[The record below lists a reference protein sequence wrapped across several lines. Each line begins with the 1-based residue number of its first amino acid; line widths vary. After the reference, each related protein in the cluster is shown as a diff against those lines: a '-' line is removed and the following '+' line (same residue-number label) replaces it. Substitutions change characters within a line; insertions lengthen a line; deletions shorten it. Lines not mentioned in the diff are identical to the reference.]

1 MAVKLNRKGYNH
13 ARDLIEQGKVDLNSG
28 WSFSTEDENK
38 ILGDDN
44 WDEYSKWFL
53 AVDDEY
59 DSDTK
64 AHYKFPYGKNGKV
77 YRRGVIAA
85 KQRAAQQGYTEI
97 ENAAD
102 RLLQMID
109 EKYGKEEKEEK
120 DIKVREAFLKEVQ
133 HRSFSVETRAID
145 EEKRTVEL
153 SFSSEAPVERWYGR
167 EYLLHDDEAVDIT
180 PLVNAGSV
188 LRNHDP
194 DQIVAKPVR
203 VWIDPDT
210 RKGKAVIQF
219 GTTELAERTF
229 QEVKEGLLRGV
240 SVGYRIREYRWLDE
254 NETWS
259 RFEGPGIVATRWD
272 VLEISLVSV
281 PADHTVGV
289 GRSAKSK
296 TSEGGNAMPEKVQDQ
311 TLEERGAGNAPEPQ
325 HNTPDPA
332 EVLKQERERVRAIR
346 ELGRQF
352 EMDEL
357 ADQLIDEGASLE
369 EARARF
375 LEELAKR
382 KAPVGPSVSAR
393 VLEDERDKIRA
404 AAVDGIR
411 LRAGWR
417 VERPA
422 DGAEKFRGMTL
433 ERLADFCLRKA
444 GVNTDGLSRIQLIQR
459 AFSHSTSDFPNIL
472 MDAVNKSLLDA
483 YREVPTT
490 YRRWTKVVSASD
502 FKKRYAVKLGSF
514 SELGIVPEGA
524 EFKEKTIS
532 EEKEEYSI
540 ATYGAIFSITRQ
552 AVINDDLDAF
562 SRIPAQLGRA
572 ARRTIEKTVY
582 GILNTNP
589 NMSDGNPLFSSA
601 HGNVGTAGA
610 ISNTTLKEIRKL
622 MGQQK
627 DPDGNLI
634 YLRPGYIIVPP
645 AIATDAMEWMN
656 STFFPGKANNQ
667 QNIWR
672 GWADVIETPYVSADA
687 GGSDTAW
694 YVIADP
700 MLIDTVEVAFLDGQ
714 EEPTI
719 ETERGFEVDGIKFKV
734 RLDFGAAPID
744 WRGMYYNPGA

>member
-13 ARDLIEQGKVDLNSG
+13 ARDLIQQGKVDLNSS

-44 WDEYSKWFL
+44 WDEYAKWFL

-102 RLLQMID
+102 KLLQMID
-109 EKYGKEEKEEK
+109 EKYGKDEKGEK
-120 DIKVREAFLKEVQ
+120 DIKLREALTSEVQ
-133 HRSFSVETRAID
+133 HRTFSVETRAVN

-153 SFSSEAPVERWYGR
+153 SFSSEYPVERWYGR
-167 EYLLHDDEAVDIT
+167 EYLSHDEDAVDVS
-180 PLVNAGSV
+180 PLVDAGSV

-194 DQIVAKPVR
+194 DQIVAKPVK
-203 VWIDPDT
+203 VWIDT
-210 RKGKAVIQF
+210 KARKGKAVIQF
-219 GTTELAERTF
+219 GTTELAEKTF

-240 SVGYRIREYRWLDE
+240 SVGYRVREYRWLDE
-254 NETWS
+254 NEVWE
-259 RFEGPGIVATRWD
+259 RFEGPGIVATKWD

-289 GRSAKSK
+289 GRSIQK
-296 TSEGGNAMPEKVQDQ
+296 TQGGMTMPEKPEGKE
-311 TLEERGAGNAPEPQ
+311 TKETFEERGATQPQ
-325 HNTPDPA
+325 DR
-332 EVLKQERERVRAIR
+332 EKILKQERERIKAIR
-346 ELGRQF
+346 ELCRQF
-352 EMDEL
+352 NLDALADEL
-357 ADQLIDEGASLE
+357 IDSGASIE
-369 EARARF
+369 EARAKV
-375 LEELAKR
+375 LEELAQRSK
-382 KAPVGPSVSAR
+382 PVGPSIHATIV
-393 VLEDERDKIRA
+393 EDERDKIRA

-411 LRAGWR
+411 LRAGWKI
-417 VERPA
+417 EKPA
-422 DGAEKFRGMTL
+422 EGAEKFRGMTL
-433 ERLADFCLRKA
+433 ERLAEYCLRKA
-444 GVNTDGLSRIQLIQR
+444 GVQTDGLTRIQLIQR

-472 MDAVNKSLLDA
+472 MDAVNKALLDA

-490 YRRWTKVVSASD
+490 FRKWTKVVSASD
-502 FKKRYAVKLGSF
+502 FKKRYVVKLGSF
-514 SELGIVPEGA
+514 SELDIVPAGA

-552 AVINDDLDAF
+552 TIINDDLDAF
-562 SRIPAQLGRA
+562 SRIPMHLGRA

-582 GILNTNP
+582 NILNTNP
-589 NMSDGNPLFSSA
+589 KMSDGNTLFSAA
-601 HGNVGTAGA
+601 HKNVGTPGA

-634 YLRPGYIIVPP
+634 YLRPGYLIVPP

-656 STFFPGKANNQ
+656 STYFPGKSNNQ
-667 QNIWR
+667 PNIWQK
-672 GWADVIETPYVSADA
+672 WAEVIETPYISADA

-700 MLIDTVEVAFLDGQ
+700 TLIDTVEVAFLDGQ

-719 ETERGFEVDGIKFKV
+719 ETDKGFEIDGIKFKV
-734 RLDFGAAPID
+734 RLDFGAAPVD
-744 WRGMYYNPGA
+744 WRGMFKNAGA

>member
-1 MAVKLNRKGYNH
+1 MAVRLNRKGYNY
-13 ARDLIEQGKVDLNSG
+13 ARDLIQQGKVDLTSS

-38 ILGDDN
+38 ILGDGN
-44 WDEYSKWFL
+44 WDEYAKWFL

-64 AHYKFPYGKNGKV
+64 ARYKFPYGKNGKV

-109 EKYGKEEKEEK
+109 EKYGEGEEKG
-120 DIKVREAFLKEVQ
+120 IKLGEAFTNKVQ
-133 HRSFSVETRAID
+133 HRTFSVETRAIS
-145 EEKRTVEL
+145 ERERTVEL
-153 SFSSEAPVERWYGR
+153 SFSSEYPVERWYGK
-167 EYLLHDDEAVDIT
+167 EYLSHDEGAVNVS
-180 PLVNAGSV
+180 PLVDVGSV

-194 DQIVAKPVR
+194 DQIVAKPVK
-203 VWIDPDT
+203 VWVDT
-210 RKGKAVIQF
+210 KARKGKAIIQF
-219 GTTELAERTF
+219 GTTELAEKTF

-254 NETWS
+254 NEVWE

-289 GRSAKSK
+289 GRSIQK
-296 TSEGGNAMPEKVQDQ
+296 TQGGVMMKATQPQDR
-311 TLEERGAGNAPEPQ
+311 EEI
-325 HNTPDPA
+325 
-332 EVLKQERERVRAIR
+332 LKLERERIKAIR
-346 ELGRQF
+346 ELCRQF
-352 EMDEL
+352 NLDALADEL
-357 ADQLIDEGASLE
+357 IDSGASME
-369 EARARF
+369 EARAKV
-375 LEELAKR
+375 LEELARRSK
-382 KAPVGPSVSAR
+382 PVGPSIHATIV
-393 VLEDERDKIRA
+393 EDEKDKVRA

-411 LRAGWR
+411 LRAGWKI
-417 VERPA
+417 EKPA
-422 DGAEKFRGMTL
+422 EGAEKFRGMTL
-433 ERLADFCLRKA
+433 ERLAEYCLRKA
-444 GVNTDGLSRIQLIQR
+444 GVQTDGLTRTQLIR
-459 AFSHSTSDFPNIL
+459 KAFSHSTSDFPNIL
-472 MDAVNKSLLDA
+472 MDAVGKALLDA
-483 YREVPTT
+483 YGEVPTT
-490 YRRWTKVVSASD
+490 FKKWTKVVSASD
-502 FKKRYAVKLGSF
+502 FKKRYVVKLGSF
-514 SELGIVPEGA
+514 SELDEVPEGA

-552 AVINDDLDAF
+552 TIINDDLDAF
-562 SRIPAQLGRA
+562 SRIPMHLGRA
-572 ARRTIEKTVY
+572 ARRTVEKTVY
-582 GILNTNP
+582 NILNTNP
-589 NMSDGNPLFSSA
+589 VMSDGNTLFSTA

-634 YLRPGYIIVPP
+634 YLRPGYLIVPP

-656 STFFPGKANNQ
+656 STYFPGKSNNQ
-667 QNIWR
+667 PNIWQR
-672 GWADVIETPYVSADA
+672 WAEVIETPYTSADA

-700 MLIDTVEVAFLDGQ
+700 TLVDTVEVAFLDGQ

-719 ETERGFEVDGIKFKV
+719 ETDRGFEVDGIKFKV
-734 RLDFGAAPID
+734 RLDFGAAPVD
-744 WRGMYYNPGA
+744 WRGMFKNAGS

>member
-1 MAVKLNRKGYNH
+1 MAVKLNRKGYNN
-13 ARDLIEQGKVDLNSG
+13 ARSLIDEGRVDLNSG
-28 WSFSTEDENK
+28 WSFSSEDENK
-38 ILGDDN
+38 ILGNDN
-44 WDEYSKWFL
+44 WEEYSKWFL

-59 DSDTK
+59 DPDTK
-64 AHYKFPYGKNGKV
+64 AHYKFPFGKNGRV
-77 YRRGVIAA
+77 YRRALIAA
-85 KQRAAQQGYTEI
+85 KQRAAQQGYTDI

-102 RLLQMID
+102 RLLQMVD
-109 EKYGKEEKEEK
+109 EKYGKDKEKEAEVK
-120 DIKVREAFLKEVQ
+120 TREAFVKEIQ
-133 HRSFSVETRAID
+133 YRNFSVDTRAID
-145 EEKRTVEL
+145 EDSRTVEL
-153 SFSSEAPVERWYGR
+153 SFSSETPVERWYGR
-167 EYLLHDDEAVDIT
+167 EYLMHDEDGVNLT
-180 PLVNAGSV
+180 PLVEAGSI
-188 LRNHDP
+188 LKNHNP
-194 DQIVAKPVR
+194 DQIVAKPIR
-203 VWIDPDT
+203 VWVDRDA
-210 RKGKAVIQF
+210 RKGKAVVQF
-219 GTTELAERTF
+219 GTTDIAERAF

-240 SVGYRIREYRWLDE
+240 SVGYRIKEYRWLE
-254 NETWS
+254 EGESWS

-289 GRSAKSK
+289 GRSSKSK
-296 TSEGGNAMPEKVQDQ
+296 TSEGGNAMPEKAQDAA
-311 TLEERGAGNAPEPQ
+311 LEERGAEKAPEPQ
-325 HNTPDPA
+325 PTVPDPA
-332 EVLKQERERVRAIR
+332 EVLKEERERVRAIR

-352 EMDEL
+352 KLEEL
-357 ADQLIDEGASLE
+357 ADQLIDDGTPLE

-375 LEELAKR
+375 LEELAR
-382 KAPVGPSVSAR
+382 RNPPVGPSAKVI
-393 VLEDERDKIRA
+393 EDERDKIRA

-411 LRAGWR
+411 MRAGWKI
-417 VERPA
+417 ENPA
-422 DGAEKFRGMTL
+422 EGAEKFRGMTL
-433 ERLADFCLRKA
+433 ERLAEYCLRKA
-444 GVNTDGLSRIQLIQR
+444 GVVTDRLSRTQLIQR

-490 YRRWTKVVSASD
+490 YRQWTKVVSASD

-552 AVINDDLDAF
+552 TIINDDLDAF

-572 ARRTIEKTVY
+572 ARRTIERTVY
-582 GILNTNP
+582 GILNSNP
-589 NMSDGNPLFSSA
+589 TMSDGNALFSAA
-601 HGNVGTAGA
+601 HRNLGSAGA

-634 YLRPGYIIVPP
+634 FLTPGYIIVPP

-656 STFFPGKANNQ
+656 STFFPGKSNNQ

-700 MLIDTVEVAFLDGQ
+700 SLIDTVEVAFLDGQ

-719 ETERGFEVDGIKFKV
+719 ETERGFEVDGMKFKV
-734 RLDFGAAPID
+734 RLDFGAAAID
-744 WRGMYYNPGA
+744 WRGMYKNPGA

>member
-13 ARDLIEQGKVDLNSG
+13 ARDLIEQGKVDLTSG

-44 WDEYSKWFL
+44 WDEYAKWFL

-59 DSDTK
+59 DPDTK

-97 ENAAD
+97 EEAAD
-102 RLLQMID
+102 RLLKMID
-109 EKYGKEEKEEK
+109 EKYGKDKKEEK
-120 DIKVREAFLKEVQ
+120 DIKLREAFLKEVLR
-133 HRSFSVETRAID
+133 RSFSVETRAID
-145 EEKRTVEL
+145 EENRTVEL

-167 EYLLHDDEAVDIT
+167 EYLLHEEGAVDLT

-203 VWIDPDT
+203 VWIDPET
-210 RKGKAVIQF
+210 KKGRAIIQF
-219 GTTELAERTF
+219 GTTDLAERTF
-229 QEVKEGLLRGV
+229 QEVREGLLRGV
-240 SVGYRIREYRWLDE
+240 SVGYRIKEYRWLEEDE
-254 NETWS
+254 VWE

-289 GRSAKSK
+289 GRSAK
-296 TSEGGNAMPEKVQDQ
+296 TNEGGNAMPEKTQEQVP
-311 TLEERGAGNAPEPQ
+311 EEREPQ
-325 HNTPDPA
+325 PSTPDPA

-352 EMDEL
+352 NLDEL
-357 ADQLIDEGASLE
+357 ANKLIDEGVSLE
-369 EARARF
+369 EARAKF
-375 LEELAKR
+375 LEELAQR
-382 KAPVGPSVSAR
+382 KQPVGPSVSAH
-393 VLEDERDKIRA
+393 VVEDERDKIRA

-411 LRAGWR
+411 LRAGWKI
-417 VERPA
+417 EKPA
-422 DGAEKFRGMTL
+422 EGAERFRGMTL
-433 ERLADFCLRKA
+433 ERLAEYCLRKA
-444 GVNTDGLSRIQLIQR
+444 GVNTEGLTRVQLVQR

-490 YRRWTKVVSASD
+490 YRQWTRVVSASD
-502 FKKRYAVKLGSF
+502 FKKKYVVRLGSF
-514 SELGIVPEGA
+514 SELGLVPEGA
-524 EFKEKTIS
+524 EFKEKTVS

-540 ATYGAIFSITRQ
+540 ATYGALFSITRQ
-552 AVINDDLDAF
+552 AIINDDLDAF
-562 SRIPAQLGRA
+562 SRIPQQLGRA

-582 GILNTNP
+582 GILNSNP

-601 HGNVGTAGA
+601 HNNVGTAGA

-656 STFFPGKANNQ
+656 STFFPGKSNNQ
-667 QNIWR
+667 QNIWK

-719 ETERGFEVDGIKFKV
+719 ETERGFGVDGVRFKV

-744 WRGMYYNPGA
+744 WRGMYKNPGA